1 MPSSSSSGF
10 PANHFH
16 SLVFFIGGAEFKSTM
31 PGNVLN
37 RDLTGWIKNHTAPI
51 LDPAASGIVNTR
63 LESLCQS
70 TDRKT
75 AARDHIKSL
84 NTRNA

>member
-1 MPSSSSSGF
+1 MVFLDIPEDR
-10 PANHFH
+10 FH
-16 SLVFFIGGAEFKSTM
+16 SLVFFIGGADFKSTM

-37 RDLTGWIKNHTAPI
+37 HDLLGWIKNHAAPI
-51 LDPAASGIVNTR
+51 LGPDASGIVNGR

-75 AARDHIKSL
+75 AARDHLKSL